1 MVMGFGDL
9 RRGSTIELDG
19 APYKVESYY
28 QQKMQQRAPVYHIK
42 LRNLVT
48 GQLLDRSFSGYG
60 IKLNKAPVENR
71 VVQYLYEDQGLYYF
85 MDIENFDQF
94 PVDTSVVGDA
104 VNYLVDQAELEIV
117 FWKES
122 PVSLEM
128 PVTVDLLVIET
139 PPGYKG
145 DTAAGGTK
153 PAKMETGI
161 MVNVPMFIGIGDKVK
176 VDTRSG
182 SYIER
187 V

>member
-1 MVMGFGDL
+1 MVMGFGAL
-9 RRGSTIELDG
+9 RKGSTIELDG

-28 QQKMQQRAPVYHIK
+28 QQKMQHRAPVYHIK

-71 VVQYLYEDQGLYYF
+71 LVQYLYEDRDLYYF
-85 MDIENFDQF
+85 MDMQNFDQF
-94 PVDTSVVGDA
+94 PVDADVVGEA

-122 PVSLEM
+122 PISLEL
-128 PVTVDLLVIET
+128 PITVDLSVIEA

-176 VDTRSG
+176 IDTRTG

>member
-9 RRGSTIELDG
+9 RKGSTIELDG

-71 VVQYLYEDQGLYYF
+71 VVQYLYEDRDLYYF
-85 MDIENFDQF
+85 MDMENFDQF
-94 PVDTSVVGDA
+94 PVDADVVGEA

-122 PVSLEM
+122 PISLEL
-128 PVTVDLLVIET
+128 PITVDLSVIEA

-161 MVNVPMFIGIGDKVK
+161 MVNVPMFIGIGDKIK
-176 VDTRSG
+176 IDTRTG